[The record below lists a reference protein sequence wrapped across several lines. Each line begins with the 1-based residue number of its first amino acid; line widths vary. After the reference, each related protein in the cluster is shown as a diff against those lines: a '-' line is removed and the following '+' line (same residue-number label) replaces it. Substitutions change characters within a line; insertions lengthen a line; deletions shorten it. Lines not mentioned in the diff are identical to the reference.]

1 MQFEIKRGC
10 HKTCLRCGWKSR
22 KIIRIKKNSNEYE
35 EIDTFIDNSICLAIW
50 QTSIED
56 QSVICCS
63 LYSLFF
69 AEVNITRPENEKN
82 DIDHKCLVQVRDP
95 AMLLMSDNPNNAV
108 SGART
113 LRNINFVIKP
123 KNQKSQSVFLF
134 NLFRW
139 KSRRNVIND
148 EEVLSM
154 KRTFHILI
162 LCIQSVFTIY
172 SRYTVYYYHSLW
184 MSVCVCFLCFFSFL
198 YFKDGKVIKHLHR
211 FV

>member
-1 MQFEIKRGC
+1 MSYQLIRPSVSKYYPTSRCSMQFEIKRGC

-108 SGART
+108 SGERT

-139 KSRRNVIND
+139 KSRRNAIND
-148 EEVLSM
+148 EEVLVLSM
-154 KRTFHILI
+154 KRTFFNFI
-162 LCIQSVFTIY
+162 
-172 SRYTVYYYHSLW
+172 
-184 MSVCVCFLCFFSFL
+184 
-198 YFKDGKVIKHLHR
+198 
-211 FV
+211 

>member
-35 EIDTFIDNSICLAIW
+35 EIDMFIDNTICLAIW

-56 QSVICCS
+56 QFVICCS

-172 SRYTVYYYHSLW
+172 SRCTVYYYHSLW
-184 MSVCVCFLCFFSFL
+184 MSVCVCVFSVSFPFFIL
-198 YFKDGKVIKHLHR
+198 KTERL
-211 FV
+211 

>member
-108 SGART
+108 SGARI

-139 KSRRNVIND
+139 KSRRNVIWWGSTLYETYISYFNIMY
-148 EEVLSM
+148 S
-154 KRTFHILI
+154 I
-162 LCIQSVFTIY
+162 SVYYLFKIY
-172 SRYTVYYYHSLW
+172 SVLLSFIVDEC
-184 MSVCVCFLCFFSFL
+184 VCVCVFSVSFPFFIL
-198 YFKDGKVIKHLHR
+198 KTERL
-211 FV
+211 

>member
-1 MQFEIKRGC
+1 M
-10 HKTCLRCGWKSR
+10 
-22 KIIRIKKNSNEYE
+22 
-35 EIDTFIDNSICLAIW
+35 FIDNSICLATCIW

-123 KNQKSQSVFLF
+123 KKS
-134 NLFRW
+134 
-139 KSRRNVIND
+139 IG
-148 EEVLSM
+148 
-154 KRTFHILI
+154 I
-162 LCIQSVFTIY
+162 
-172 SRYTVYYYHSLW
+172 
-184 MSVCVCFLCFFSFL
+184 
-198 YFKDGKVIKHLHR
+198 

>member
-1 MQFEIKRGC
+1 M
-10 HKTCLRCGWKSR
+10 
-22 KIIRIKKNSNEYE
+22 
-35 EIDTFIDNSICLAIW
+35 FIDNSICLAIW

-108 SGART
+108 SGARI

-123 KNQKSQSVFLF
+123 KNQKSQSVF
-134 NLFRW
+134 
-139 KSRRNVIND
+139 
-148 EEVLSM
+148 
-154 KRTFHILI
+154 
-162 LCIQSVFTIY
+162 
-172 SRYTVYYYHSLW
+172 
-184 MSVCVCFLCFFSFL
+184 
-198 YFKDGKVIKHLHR
+198 